1 MKDLEER
8 QRVMRQRMTREAHR
22 KDDDAPATALPHH
35 GTAAETESTDLS
47 QLKKRLAVLEAE
59 NAKLRSEN
67 ESLRRQKTV
76 YVERQKSP
84 DEERREQQ
92 HNYFKYSNAR
102 RW

>member
-8 QRVMRQRMTREAHR
+8 QREMRQRMTREAHR

-35 GTAAETESTDLS
+35 RTAAETESTDLS

-76 YVERQKSP
+76 YVERKKSP

>member
-1 MKDLEER
+1 MKDLGKR
-8 QRVMRQRMTREAHR
+8 QREMRERMKQEGHLTA
-22 KDDDAPATALPHH
+22 DDAPATVAPYDNMVA
-35 GTAAETESTDLS
+35 GTESTDVL

-59 NAKLRSEN
+59 NAKLRSEI
-67 ESLRRQKTV
+67 ETLRQKTV

-84 DEERREQQ
+84 DEARREQQ